1 MRRISTSFFPRAAA
15 AAQCV
20 RFNSTMPSSMP
31 TPCTLLTEDELALQT
46 SVREF
51 ANNIVKPKVAE
62 MDEAMLMNPDIIKA
76 CFDNGLMGIE
86 TPSDLGGA
94 GFNFFGSILA
104 IEELARIDPAV
115 SVMVDV
121 QNTLVNNIFF
131 NFGNDFV
138 KKKFL
143 PQLAQKSLGSFCL
156 SEMGSGS
163 DAFALKTKAEKK
175 GDKWVING
183 SKAWITNA
191 AEADIFMVMA
201 NVDPSKGHKGI
212 TCFVVDK
219 REHPGVTIGKKENK
233 MGIRA
238 SSTCQVHFD
247 NVEIPEENVV
257 GEVGKGYKIAIEAL
271 NEGRIGI
278 GAQMVG
284 LAQGS
289 MDTCMPYI
297 FERKQFGKVVG
308 DFQGMQFQYAQVEV
322 ELHAARL
329 MVYNA
334 ARKKLAGEDFV
345 ADAAMAKLY
354 SSQVAE
360 RTSSRAIE
368 WMGGIGF
375 MKSAGVEKYYR
386 DSKIGQIYEGT
397 TNIQLQTIAK
407 SMRTRYAN

>member
-1 MRRISTSFFPRAAA
+1 MRRVSSFIPAVA
-15 AAQCV
+15 
-20 RFNSTMPSSMP
+20 SSQSFRMMGTVP
-31 TPCTLLTEDELALQT
+31 TPCTLLSEEELALQQ

-51 ANNIVKPKVAE
+51 SLNVVKPKVLE
-62 MDEAMLMNPDIIKA
+62 MDETMTMCPDLIKG

-86 TPSDLGGA
+86 TSTELNGS
-94 GFNFFGSILA
+94 GFSFFGSILA
-104 IEELARIDPAV
+104 IEELAKVDPAV

-131 NFGNDFV
+131 NFGNEAV

-156 SEMGSGS
+156 TEAGSGS
-163 DAFALKTKAEKK
+163 DAFALKTKAERK

-191 AEADIFMVMA
+191 HEADIFMVMA
-201 NVDPSKGHKGI
+201 NVDPSKGHRGI

-219 REHPGVTIGKKENK
+219 NLHPGVRVGKKENK

-238 SSTCQVHFD
+238 SSTCEVHFD

-257 GEVGKGYKIAIEAL
+257 GEIGKGYKIAIEAL

-284 LAQGS
+284 LAQGAL
-289 MDTCMPYI
+289 DGCMPYL
-297 FERKQFGKVVG
+297 FERKQFGKLIG
-308 DFQGMQFQYAQVEV
+308 DFQGMQFQYAQAEV

-334 ARKKLAGEDFV
+334 ARKKLQGEEFV

-360 RTSSRAIE
+360 RTASRAIE

-375 MKSAGVEKYYR
+375 MKSAGVEKFYR
-386 DSKIGQIYEGT
+386 DAKIGQIYEGT

-407 SMRTRYAN
+407 SMKARYVN

>member
-1 MRRISTSFFPRAAA
+1 MRRVCSSFIPAASQAIRLSSTSAAV
-15 AAQCV
+15 Q
-20 RFNSTMPSSMP
+20 P
-31 TPCTLLTEDELALQT
+31 TPCTLLSEEEIALQS
-46 SVREF
+46 SVRDF
-51 ANNIVKPKVAE
+51 AQGFKPKVAE
-62 MDEAMLMNPDIIKA
+62 MDENMKMCPELIKS

-86 TPSDLGGA
+86 TSTELGGS
-94 GFNFFGSILA
+94 GFSFFGSILA
-104 IEELARIDPAV
+104 IEELARVDPAV

-138 KKKFL
+138 KQKYL

-156 SEMGSGS
+156 TEMGSGS

-175 GDKWVING
+175 GDKYVING

-212 TCFVVDK
+212 TCFVCDK
-219 REHPGVTIGKKENK
+219 NVHEGITVGKKENK
-233 MGIRA
+233 MGIRS
-238 SSTCQVHFD
+238 SSTCEVHFN
-247 NVEIPEENVV
+247 NVEVPEENIV
-257 GEVGKGYKIAIEAL
+257 GEIGKGYKIAIEAL

-278 GAQMVG
+278 GAQMIG
-284 LAQGS
+284 LAQGALDAS
-289 MDTCMPYI
+289 MPYL
-297 FERKQFGKVVG
+297 FERKQFGKAIG
-308 DFQGMQFQYAQVEV
+308 DFQGMQFQYAQAEV
-322 ELHAARL
+322 ELAAARL

-334 ARKKLAGEDFV
+334 ARKKLAGQDFIS
-345 ADAAMAKLY
+345 DAAMAKLY
-354 SSQVAE
+354 SSQIAE
-360 RTSSRAIE
+360 KTASRAIE

-397 TNIQLQTIAK
+397 SNIQLQTIAK
-407 SMRTRYAN
+407 AMKQKYVQ